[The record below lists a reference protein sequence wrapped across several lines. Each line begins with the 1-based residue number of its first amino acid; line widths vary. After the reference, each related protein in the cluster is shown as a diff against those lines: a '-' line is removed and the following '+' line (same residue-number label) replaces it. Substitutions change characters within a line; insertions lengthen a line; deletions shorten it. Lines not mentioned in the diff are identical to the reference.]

1 VIERAVGIMERLVAK
16 AAKVSSNVA
25 FVSNWVTNVEV
36 AKTAKL
42 PNIIGIVASIVDFRN
57 VWRWE

>member
-1 VIERAVGIMERLVAK
+1 MERLVAK